1 MAFVK
6 QGMTALGAALLLG
19 SGLAA
24 APAQAGYTV
33 TLLQQGTNVVAT
45 GSGTINLTDLTDV
58 GAAASNSGF
67 LSPNLGRIS
76 TAPTTTFPDLL
87 SLYDGAT
94 GPTSFGS
101 GGLTTANSGTGDA
114 VGLQVIE
121 PPTEAIIGLPE
132 GYVSGHALSDTSTYD
147 NMNFSMLGVTP
158 GTYTWTWGTGANA
171 DSFTL
176 QIGPAAVPETST
188 IALLALPLG
197 LVMWLTA
204 RRTRPAPGIR

>member
-94 GPTSFGS
+94 GHR
-101 GGLTTANSGTGDA
+101 
-114 VGLQVIE
+114 V
-121 PPTEAIIGLPE
+121 
-132 GYVSGHALSDTSTYD
+132 
-147 NMNFSMLGVTP
+147 LGVVGSRRP
-158 GTYTWTWGTGANA
+158 
-171 DSFTL
+171 
-176 QIGPAAVPETST
+176 IAAPEMPWASKSSSR
-188 IALLALPLG
+188 L
-197 LVMWLTA
+197 
-204 RRTRPAPGIR
+204 RRP